1 MLGELQ
7 QHLNSLKGNRVD
19 GQPASI
25 LLTLV
30 ISAAEFLKWRKVEE
44 KAIEAEA
51 TADEALPATEPEES
65 AVA

>member
-1 MLGELQ
+1 L
-7 QHLNSLKGNRVD
+7 
-19 GQPASI
+19 ASI

-30 ISAAEFLKWRKVEE
+30 ISAAEFLKRRKVEE